1 MKNFYEATVIKDT
14 LLLDISMLLTPIE
27 QCYCQLSINDN
38 ILLDDVLTAPKQL
51 EFQMPLLS
59 NLEFNIKIVRE
70 HPQAIIVNLDIDGN
84 EIIPLY
90 LNSAVP
96 PTNYLNFNGD
106 WVLSIPNF
114 YVWYHNITGQ
124 GWIA

>member
-14 LLLDISMLLTPIE
+14 LQLDVKLLLTPVE
-27 QCYCQLSINDN
+27 QCYCQLTINDN
-38 ILLDDVLTAPKQL
+38 IILDDVLTKPKQL
-51 EFQMPLLS
+51 EFRVPLLS
-59 NLEFNIKIVRE
+59 KLEFNIKIVRE
-70 HPQAIIVNLDIDGN
+70 HPQAIILSLDIDGN

-106 WVLSIPNF
+106 WSLSIPNF
-114 YVWYHNITGQ
+114 YVWYHDITGQ

>member
-14 LLLDISMLLTPIE
+14 LQLDIKVLLTPIE
-27 QCYCQLSINDN
+27 QCYCQLSINNN
-38 ILLDDVLTAPKQL
+38 ILLDDVLTTPRKL
-51 EFQMPLLS
+51 EFRMPLLS

-70 HPQAIIVNLDIDGN
+70 HPQAIIVDLDIDGN
-84 EIIPLY
+84 DILPTYMQLA
-90 LNSAVP
+90 NP
-96 PTNYLNFNGD
+96 PTQYLDLTGS
-106 WVLSIPNF
+106 WRLSIPNF

>member
-14 LLLDISMLLTPIE
+14 LQLDIKVLLTPIE
-27 QCYCQLSINDN
+27 QCYCQLRINDN
-38 ILLDDVLTAPKQL
+38 IILDDVLTAPRQL

-70 HPQAIIVNLDIDGN
+70 HPQAIIVNLDIDSN
-84 EIIPLY
+84 KIIPLY

>member
-1 MKNFYEATVIKDT
+1 MKNFYEATVIKDM
-14 LLLDISMLLTPIE
+14 LQLDVKLLLTPVE
-27 QCYCQLSINDN
+27 QCYCQLTINDN
-38 ILLDDVLTAPKQL
+38 IILDDVLTKPKQL
-51 EFQMPLLS
+51 EFQVPLLS
-59 NLEFNIKIVRE
+59 KLEFNIKIVRE
-70 HPQAIIVNLDIDGN
+70 HPQAIILNLDIDGN

-106 WVLSIPNF
+106 WSLSIPNF